1 MDEKDKQMAAIRQ
14 SLTQYVGAFLT
25 HTAYQGEEARQIIAA
40 ILCEEAL
47 GVCTQPE
54 LSMFASK
61 PVLRAAIFILSR
73 IREQYESVNASEL
86 IKSIDATILVLRRL
100 TEGGN
105 TDGNKGKGT

>member
-25 HTAYQGEEARQIIAA
+25 HTAYKGEEARQIVAA

-61 PVLRAAIFILSR
+61 PVLRAAIFVLSR

-100 TEGGN
+100 TEGGR
-105 TDGNKGKGT
+105 TDGNN